1 MNRGVPYIQ
10 EIIARCIPEGILVP
24 EHDEFG
30 HHYRHTGNG
39 ILYDSVTTKSSGILE
54 TPHLKKWAAR
64 LAVDNYAASCN
75 IPGIDLEKLKE
86 ESILIHQDQF
96 EDAGGIGTEGHGV
109 IDEYLEDWMKV
120 GARPEKPI
128 TEYIKRDDSR
138 LFAIAR
144 SAGLF
149 FTEWSFIPIA
159 SELLVV
165 SIKHRF
171 AGTLDC
177 LGLVV
182 IPTKKCTQPRHE
194 WMKASMKNPYA
205 VVCRHCNHVDL
216 YRFSLI
222 DWKTSNQ
229 INKPEYAMQVS
240 AYRSAFTE
248 MTKLLPRNILI
259 VRLDKKQAKYEVM
272 RIKEPGAAFRAF
284 RNVASVYE
292 WMQSDKKLEAIIPK
306 EVIKI

>member
-24 EHDEFG
+24 EHDEFE

-64 LAVDNYAASCN
+64 LAVENYAESCT

-86 ESILIHQDQF
+86 ESILVHQDQF

-109 IDEYLEDWMKV
+109 IDEYLKEWMKG
-120 GARPEKPI
+120 GARPQKPI
-128 TEYIKRDDSR
+128 TEYIQKDDSR
-138 LFAIAR
+138 LYAITR
-144 SAGLF
+144 SADLF
-149 FTEWSFIPIA
+149 FTDFSFIPIA

-165 SIKHRF
+165 STKNKF

-182 IPTKKCTQPRHE
+182 LPTKKCPTGVHE
-194 WMKASMKNPYA
+194 WMNASMKNPYS

-216 YRFSLI
+216 YRFSLL

-240 AYRSAFTE
+240 AYRKAFTE

-259 VRLDKKQAKYEVM
+259 VRFDKKQAKYEVM
-272 RIKEPGAAFRAF
+272 KIKEPGAAFKAF
-284 RNVASVYE
+284 RDVSNVYE
-292 WMQSDKKLEAIIPK
+292 WMKSDKKLEPIIAK